1 HAAAEIALNTLA
13 NRGPSKVLASKV
25 LTLDVVGLI
34 VYLKK
39 RHVFLLSLGMIM
51 PSTLD
56 NVPLE
61 TNFFLFLVQDETG
74 VYKNLLQETAHRAG
88 INLPVYTT
96 VRSGPGHV
104 PVFSCTVELAGMTFS
119 GEPAKTK
126 KQAQKNA
133 AIAAWSALKQC
144 THQSPFSINFSNVGS
159 TEVIFLF
166 PSSSLSLE
174 TEGSEEQE
182 QVFPHRNGY
191 VSNVAASTVITAA
204 KSTVGTVSFTSSTQS
219 VPTSFYMPNK
229 LTTSPV
235 REKSTVTIQEIKEDK
250 TEESSNLCKAEV
262 LNPLPLHDHSKTDMT
277 AHEPVHDLEKQKSGV
292 PQARNMNSQFRPVQ
306 FHEQTQQSFD
316 SHKSNLRLQHV
327 TQASSHRISRP
338 AAVSAA
344 PVMSKTVGQASSVG
358 PRFQRTGN
366 RMPAPLHMRTGAA
379 APNSIKVEFGRVP
392 SHFMA
397 PSVQIRSVTPVCS
410 APPVRNMTNSSQVGE
425 SSKQEV
431 KSGKLEDQSAAGSE
445 VGKLQM

>member
-1 HAAAEIALNTLA
+1 MA
-13 NRGPSKVLASKV
+13 NIFFGFVGY
-25 LTLDVVGLI
+25 LTLSRKDDITSFCKFLI
-34 VYLKK
+34 
-39 RHVFLLSLGMIM
+39 
-51 PSTLD
+51 
-56 NVPLE
+56 
-61 TNFFLFLVQDETG
+61 FLVF
-74 VYKNLLQETAHRAG
+74 AH
-88 INLPVYTT
+88 V
-96 VRSGPGHV
+96 V
-104 PVFSCTVELAGMTFS
+104 
-119 GEPAKTK
+119 
-126 KQAQKNA
+126 AQRRL
-133 AIAAWSALKQC
+133 S
-144 THQSPFSINFSNVGS
+144 SSS
-159 TEVIFLF
+159 

-182 QVFPHRNGY
+182 QVVIARVLSTLQPAESQKSRQDDNQRSTATYRDPNQPPPSLYPMQYQSWAFSSFPTEMAMYQMWQQVQLLQLQNRLLAQS
-191 VSNVAASTVITAA
+191 VSPAPPSQVLQPMQSDHHPYFSTRTQDPLP
-204 KSTVGTVSFTSSTQS
+204 VGPSLRGQEPILA

-379 APNSIKVEFGRVP
+379 PNSIKVEFGRVP

>member
-1 HAAAEIALNTLA
+1 MENIAVPLTFEASLYPMQYQSWAYSSFPTEMAMYQMWQQVQLLQLQNRLLA
-13 NRGPSKVLASKV
+13 QSVSPAPPSQVLQPMQSDHHPYFSTRTQDPLPVGPSLRGQEPILA
-25 LTLDVVGLI
+25 
-34 VYLKK
+34 
-39 RHVFLLSLGMIM
+39 
-51 PSTLD
+51 
-56 NVPLE
+56 
-61 TNFFLFLVQDETG
+61 
-74 VYKNLLQETAHRAG
+74 
-88 INLPVYTT
+88 
-96 VRSGPGHV
+96 
-104 PVFSCTVELAGMTFS
+104 
-119 GEPAKTK
+119 
-126 KQAQKNA
+126 
-133 AIAAWSALKQC
+133 
-144 THQSPFSINFSNVGS
+144 
-159 TEVIFLF
+159 
-166 PSSSLSLE
+166 
-174 TEGSEEQE
+174 
-182 QVFPHRNGY
+182 
-191 VSNVAASTVITAA
+191 
-204 KSTVGTVSFTSSTQS
+204 

-235 REKSTVTIQEIKEDK
+235 REKSTVTIQEIKADK

-358 PRFQRTGN
+358 PRFQHTGN
-366 RMPAPLHMRTGAA
+366 RMPAPLHMRTGA

-445 VGKLQM
+445 VGKLAWWRLIWIPVGGSGSLVVILPGFL